1 MPNKPTYR
9 IAETVWLNC
18 DLGYKLAD
26 SNVSSVTCGKD
37 TEWSTPNPSCQGEE
51 THILNRR

>member
-26 SNVSSVTCGKD
+26 SDVSSVTCGKD

-51 THILNRR
+51 THILKRR